1 NTCKCTGARPTAPG
15 RSQPRCSAATC
26 PRRRV
31 PDRPAGG
38 QPGDLARG
46 RRAAP
51 NRAGMSVGSERN
63 RPSRCLTG
71 RLWNAMTLH
80 SGRRFERDG
89 VAIGSVDVEAVRTSR
104 VAADVAE
111 STAYWLDQALQRS
124 DVYYF
129 SIYSADKP
137 IGQILLHDI
146 SSSGDTSLVAYHVFR
161 PASRGKGIGT
171 KALKLL
177 QQ

>member
-1 NTCKCTGARPTAPG
+1 
-15 RSQPRCSAATC
+15 
-26 PRRRV
+26 
-31 PDRPAGG
+31 
-38 QPGDLARG
+38 
-46 RRAAP
+46 
-51 NRAGMSVGSERN
+51 
-63 RPSRCLTG
+63 
-71 RLWNAMTLH
+71 MTLH

-177 QQ
+177 QQYVVENTQLHTLTIITSLDNVASQRVAVKCEFRPAGPAREGPDLRVYQWNVNRSRQPFA